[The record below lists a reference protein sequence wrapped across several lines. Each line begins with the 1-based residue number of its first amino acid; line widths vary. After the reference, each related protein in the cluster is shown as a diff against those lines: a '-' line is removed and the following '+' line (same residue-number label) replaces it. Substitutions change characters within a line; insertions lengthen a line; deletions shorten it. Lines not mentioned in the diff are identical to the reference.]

1 MLSFD
6 EPSHTYRW
14 NERVVPSVTQ
24 ALAPWC
30 DFSHIPPA
38 VLERARQQ
46 GVAIHKMVEL
56 LCNGLPF
63 AMPDW
68 MHGHREAFNRFLD
81 DTGFECWAAERRLY
95 HPIGYAGTADLFGLM
110 PKLGRK
116 VSGPVNIDVKR
127 SFYGGPII
135 GLQTAGYS
143 RAWNAEAPKDMQVP
157 EANRYALRLD
167 ADGKYRLQRYPD
179 PDDWIDFLAALR
191 QHHFREKHYGNR
203 NTREIAVA

>member
-14 NERVVPSVTQ
+14 NGRVVPSVTQ
-24 ALAPWC
+24 VLAPWC

-56 LCNGLPF
+56 LCKGLPF
-63 AMPDW
+63 GMPEW
-68 MHGHREAFNRFLD
+68 MSGHRTAFDRFLEE
-81 DTGFECWAAERRLY
+81 TGFECLAAEQPLY
-95 HPIGYAGTADLFGLM
+95 HPMGYAGTPDLFGWLH
-110 PKLGRK
+110 KARGVNGLA
-116 VSGPVNIDVKR
+116 NIDVKR

-135 GLQTAGYS
+135 GLQTAGYTA
-143 RAWNAEAPKDMQVP
+143 AWNETAPRDMQVRDV
-157 EANRYALRLD
+157 NRYALRLD

-179 PDDWIDFLAALR
+179 PDDWVDFLAALR
-191 QHHFREKHYGNR
+191 QHRFREKHYANR
-203 NTREIAVA
+203 NTREIAAV